1 MDVGIDVSELG
12 DLAGMLSRAAERPR
26 AERAAALDKVA
37 HQVQSEATAIAST
50 YTKGTGKLAESIEL
64 SGTPLSR
71 RIFANVR
78 EAFFLEFG
86 SPNTGPPRPWL
97 TGPAEKGAKELFDE
111 LGKIVQ
117 IW

>member
-12 DLAGMLSRAAERPR
+12 DLAGMLSRAATRTH

-50 YTKGTGKLAESIEL
+50 YTKGTGALASSIEVG
-64 SGTPLSR
+64 GTPVSR
-71 RIFANVR
+71 RIFADLR
-78 EAFFLEFG
+78 EAYFLEFG

-97 TGPAEKGAKELFDE
+97 TGPAEKGARELFDE
-111 LGKIVQ
+111 LGKMGQ